1 MIKER
6 KLMVMMI
13 STLFVLLP
21 FNSIT
26 AQRLP
31 NDSEELYEVKINLF
45 GEEYSLSV
53 TRNTLNKIE
62 KIVDETSK
70 KLSQVN
76 GGIIEGLPVIVKG
89 IKQVLEL
96 LPGLNYEDRDI
107 QCLFK
112 QSINKE
118 YSIKNPFDFK
128 KGNGIEGFINYF
140 CCIAGSTEYASFCS
154 IWALIAAYFLSG
166 DIIEFFY
173 PLLTPVFILP
183 LAKLYYSVFL
193 FILNYM
199 PSNLGLFVVLVL
211 LMSIPVLIDVVKSI
225 LLPIHIVKFLDM
237 GILLGGWV
245 EGWVSTLGFTG
256 YHTAEGLIAGGAAG
270 FTGLGLWMPTL
281 RKAGFLGVSKLA
293 ILIYSD

>member
-1 MIKER
+1 MVKER
-6 KLMVMMI
+6 KLMVIMI

-31 NDSEELYEVKINLF
+31 NNSEELYEVKINLF
-45 GEEYSLSV
+45 GKDYALSV
-53 TRNTLNKIE
+53 TRGVLDEIE
-62 KIVDETSK
+62 GIINCTSK

-118 YSIKNPFDFK
+118 YSIKNPLDFK
-128 KGNGIEGFINYF
+128 KGNGTEGFINYF
-140 CCIAGSTEYASFCS
+140 CCTVGSTEYASFCS
-154 IWALIAAYFLSG
+154 IWTLIAAYFLLG
-166 DIIEFFY
+166 DIIKFFY
-173 PLLTPVFILP
+173 PILTSVFILP
-183 LAKLYYSVFL
+183 VAKLYYSIFL
-193 FILNYM
+193 FILNHT
-199 PSNLGLFVVLVL
+199 SLDFGFFIVLVL
-211 LMSIPVLIDVVKSI
+211 LMSTPVLIDAVKSI
-225 LLPIHIVKFLDM
+225 LLPIHIAKFLDI

-245 EGWVSTLGFTG
+245 EGWVTTLGFTG
-256 YHTAEGLIAGGAAG
+256 FHTAEGLISGGAAG
-270 FTGLGLWMPTL
+270 FTGLGLWVPMS
-281 RKAGFLGVSKLA
+281 RKAWFLGVSKLA